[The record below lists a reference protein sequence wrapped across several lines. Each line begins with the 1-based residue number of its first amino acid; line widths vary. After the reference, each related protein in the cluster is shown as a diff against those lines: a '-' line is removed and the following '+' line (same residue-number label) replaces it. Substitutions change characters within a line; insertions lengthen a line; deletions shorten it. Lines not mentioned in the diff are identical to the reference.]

1 MVGLPT
7 LKCFNHHETTILTFI
22 MGTTLRRGRERLREG
37 FVNSGEFLGSSA
49 EGESC
54 WKNLEES
61 KLAADLG
68 EVRQRS
74 SGVAAAS
81 LRKVD
86 SSEVLGAA
94 SSEFSPGRPCRAQAR
109 VALET
114 PHPVCRARA
123 RDAAER
129 VRPCKLSVRP
139 AVVIV
144 SVRPRSYNRAFV
156 RGVRPSIGVSVR
168 PKYQS

>member
-1 MVGLPT
+1 
-7 LKCFNHHETTILTFI
+7 F
-22 MGTTLRRGRERLREG
+22 
-37 FVNSGEFLGSSA
+37 GSSA

-94 SSEFSPGRPCRAQAR
+94 SRGEAENVQSFTAFKIAR
-109 VALET
+109 RSSRGKGSWIFCMLVVVA
-114 PHPVCRARA
+114 
-123 RDAAER
+123 
-129 VRPCKLSVRP
+129 
-139 AVVIV
+139 
-144 SVRPRSYNRAFV
+144 
-156 RGVRPSIGVSVR
+156 
-168 PKYQS
+168 